1 MSRPPSA
8 NNSDV
13 TQYEEIDHFDRPAVT
28 SDGRDLNSGN
38 ILNKMK
44 YRPLPPPPRPPRER
58 KQRKPFET
66 SDDKYDRDGGGERLF
81 PTTLEDI
88 SRISSQDM
96 EDVEEVEAATQTD
109 PLPDDFCCEEFEI
122 TDDMKVIEPSFGRRS
137 KTLEDILKEEQQA
150 ELDRAKQIADEE
162 CLSKGI
168 QKFRDAN
175 QRSYSERSRGS
186 TADRP
191 KTPSSRPI
199 TPSAVVI
206 ERKIVLPTLETDA
219 TLIVRPVPDNLPVP
233 RIDSLEEDSDT
244 RYMEDTVD
252 TEDERIVKEALRRYR
267 LLDEERHQ
275 REASPPPAPTT
286 ATIESRYRYEIE
298 DNEFE
303 PELLRRNENVPP
315 VIPPRPE
322 NQVEDPPIELL
333 LDEDIPIPPPRRK
346 SSASESVISVGQSVA
361 VTEMDTI
368 REQQI
373 NPVPDPPIELLQGGR
388 LHITELE
395 VDNLSVGAL
404 QAGRILVSDLQ
415 AISLNSQDLE
425 CKSGNLVV
433 KGIELPPGFIQD
445 LVDRVVNS
453 EREVIRAEQIL
464 LQQQQQLLQEQIQH
478 RQQEELSQAT
488 QLLQQQQTSERNSN
502 KTNETTSPADEPVI
516 HTINRDEQ
524 QQAPARPPPP
534 PPQSLYPSDYAPYSI
549 PPPSFYQLRN
559 YPDESDPRLQLQ
571 QPHSPS
577 ATRRRRH
584 HRRRDDSTSE
594 EDYQREQRRSRHGTR
609 SPEPTIADLSGQ
621 LLRACSSAIG
631 QAGAHIMNL
640 VRTRNKDEN
649 GNRPDINIGLIMC
662 IVIVAVLMMLGMGS
676 GNNRPVHHHH
686 WDYFNPPENDG
697 RK

>member
-1 MSRPPSA
+1 
-8 NNSDV
+8 
-13 TQYEEIDHFDRPAVT
+13 
-28 SDGRDLNSGN
+28 
-38 ILNKMK
+38 MK

-58 KQRKPFET
+58 KQRKPFEV
-66 SDDKYDRDGGGERLF
+66 DDKHDKDGGGERLF

-96 EDVEEVEAATQTD
+96 EDVEEVEVATQTD

-122 TDDMKVIEPSFGRRS
+122 SDDMKVIEPSFSRRS

-175 QRSYSERSRGS
+175 QRSFSERSRGS
-186 TADRP
+186 TTDRP

-206 ERKIVLPTLETDA
+206 EKKVVIPTLETDA
-219 TLIVRPVPDNLPVP
+219 TLYVRPVPETLPVP

-244 RYMEDTVD
+244 RFTEDAVD

-267 LLDEERHQ
+267 LLDEERH
-275 REASPPPAPTT
+275 REASPIPTSVT
-286 ATIESRYRYEIE
+286 NYRYVIE
-298 DNEFE
+298 DNDFE
-303 PELLRRNENVPP
+303 PELFNVNENTTPE
-315 VIPPRPE
+315 IPPLPV
-322 NQVEDPPIELL
+322 NQQPVDDPPIELL
-333 LDEDIPIPPPRRK
+333 EEDIPVPPPRRK
-346 SSASESVISVGQSVA
+346 SSASESVISVGQSLT
-361 VTEMDTI
+361 VTDMDTI
-368 REQQI
+368 REQPV
-373 NPVPDPPIELLQGGR
+373 NAVPDPPIELLQGGR
-388 LHITELE
+388 LHITDLE
-395 VDNLSVGAL
+395 VENLSVGAL

-433 KGIELPPGFIQD
+433 KGIELPAGFIQD

-453 EREVIRAEQIL
+453 EREVIRAEHLL
-464 LQQQQQLLQEQIQH
+464 LQQQQDQLHEQQV
-478 RQQEELSQAT
+478 
-488 QLLQQQQTSERNSN
+488 QQQQLQLQLQQTQQQSQQERLPATEQSSNQLSEN
-502 KTNETTSPADEPVI
+502 KLVAEENIVHTVKDE
-516 HTINRDEQ
+516 
-524 QQAPARPPPP
+524 QQAPARPP

-549 PPPSFYQLRN
+549 PPPSFYQLRSC
-559 YPDESDPRLQLQ
+559 PLDESDLRLQP
-571 QPHSPS
+571 QPHSPT

-609 SPEPTIADLSGQ
+609 SPEPSIAELSGQ

-631 QAGAHIMNL
+631 QAGTHIMNL

-649 GNRPDINIGLIMC
+649 GNRPEINIGLIMC
-662 IVIVAVLMMLGMGS
+662 IVIVAVLMMLGMGG
-676 GNNRPVHHHH
+676 GNRAVHHHH
-686 WDYFNPPENDG
+686 WDYFNPPENEG